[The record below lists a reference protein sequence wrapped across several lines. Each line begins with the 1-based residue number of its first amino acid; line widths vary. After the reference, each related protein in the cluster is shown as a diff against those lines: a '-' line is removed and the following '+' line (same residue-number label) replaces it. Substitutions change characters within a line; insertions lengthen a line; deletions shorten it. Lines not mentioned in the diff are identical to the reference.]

1 MQHMP
6 YYYHPAIPYH
16 ETIQYYPA
24 IEYTSQS
31 IYPTT
36 FTTIPFYEHPLI
48 FSMFGLA
55 TCRQLPKSID
65 KWIAAFSVIEI

>member
-1 MQHMP
+1 MHAVYHAMQHMP
-6 YYYHPAIPYH
+6 YYHHPAIPYH

-36 FTTIPFYEHPLI
+36 FTTIPFY
-48 FSMFGLA
+48 
-55 TCRQLPKSID
+55 
-65 KWIAAFSVIEI
+65 